1 MLTVLFT
8 SSVTWEASFTSLC
21 LSFFIYKMGMMIEP
35 VSWLRELCTQN
46 TFYPLMLVFTVN
58 FSIGESKLVFK
69 TEILAFL
76 EVES

>member
-1 MLTVLFT
+1 
-8 SSVTWEASFTSLC
+8 
-21 LSFFIYKMGMMIEP
+21 
-35 VSWLRELCTQN
+35 
-46 TFYPLMLVFTVN
+46 MLVFTVN